1 MGEKI
6 KKVFAVIGAIFTIVF
21 CTVLLVLRRRDSDGQ
36 RSGRIDEYDTRITEG
51 IDNCSNRVEQCSD
64 RVEQCSDRVERC
76 QERLHR
82 AEEILREAIRRSRE
96 GKGSAD
102 QSGDS
107 DVSV

>member
-6 KKVFAVIGAIFTIVF
+6 KKVFAVIGAVFTIVF

-51 IDNCSNRVEQCSD
+51 IDNCSD

-107 DVSV
+107 NVSV